1 MAELSLLQQSVVLLA
16 ALVLFLSF
24 VLLAQARLVSAIHAF
39 AWQGAL
45 IAAVTAVVA
54 LIQGAHHLYVSALL
68 TLVLKAL
75 LIPWMLH
82 RLVRR
87 LALERHRETIARP
100 ALVASGAVALVIF
113 SWWLVLPIIADKLG
127 FTRNIIAVS
136 LAVVLIGLLM
146 MVSRAQAVAQVLGFM
161 SMENGLFLA
170 AVSAT
175 GGMPLV
181 VELGVAF
188 DVLVAMVLFGV
199 FFLQISDS
207 IDSLDV
213 DRLNRLREADA
224 AADPGVGGVADPDDG
239 GATET
244 GARDPNRTLGADVT
258 VPASRSAGEARP

>member
-1 MAELSLLQQSVVLLA
+1 MNLEQLPVLQQMMLVLA
-16 ALVLFLSF
+16 ALVLFTSF
-24 VLLAQARLVSAIHAF
+24 VLLEQARLVAAIRAF

-45 IAAVTAVVA
+45 VAAVTTVVA
-54 LIQGAHHLYVSALL
+54 ASGQLPHLYFSALL
-68 TLVLKAL
+68 TFSLKAL

-87 LALERHRETIARP
+87 LQLDRHAQPLRRP
-100 ALVASGAVALVIF
+100 ALVTMAAVALVIF
-113 SWWLVLPIIADKLG
+113 SYWLVLPIVQQELL
-127 FTRNIIAVS
+127 FTRNMLAVS
-136 LAVVLIGLLM
+136 LALVMIGMLM
-146 MVSRAQAVAQVLGFM
+146 MVFRQQAVAQVLGFM

-199 FFLQISDS
+199 FFFRIRES

-213 DRLNRLREADA
+213 DRLNQL
-224 AADPGVGGVADPDDG
+224 
-239 GATET
+239 TEVNT
-244 GARDPNRTLGADVT
+244 EE
-258 VPASRSAGEARP
+258 GE

>member
-1 MAELSLLQQSVVLLA
+1 MSLALLPVLQQLMIVLAAVVL
-16 ALVLFLSF
+16 FTSF
-24 VLLAQARLVSAIHAF
+24 VLLEQARLVAAIHAF
-39 AWQGAL
+39 AWQGVL
-45 IAAVTAVVA
+45 AAMVTALVA
-54 LIQGAHHLYVSALL
+54 ASGGLGHLYFSAAL
-68 TLVLKAL
+68 TLGLKAL

-87 LALERHRETIARP
+87 LGLDQERAPLRHP
-100 ALVASGAVALVIF
+100 ALAIMAALALVIF
-113 SWWLVLPIIADKLG
+113 SYWAVAPLVQEELL

-146 MVSRAQAVAQVLGFM
+146 MVIRTQAVAQVLGFM

-181 VELGVAF
+181 VELGIAF

-199 FFLQISDS
+199 IFFQIRES

-213 DRLNRLREADA
+213 DRMNRLSERFE
-224 AADPGVGGVADPDDG
+224 
-239 GATET
+239 EE
-244 GARDPNRTLGADVT
+244 
-258 VPASRSAGEARP
+258 S

>member
-1 MAELSLLQQSVVLLA
+1 MTIGALPLLQQLVLVLA
-16 ALVLFLSF
+16 ALVLFASF
-24 VLLAQARLVSAIHAF
+24 VLLAQARLVAAIHAF

-45 IAAVTAVVA
+45 VAAVTLVVA
-54 LIQGAHHLYVSALL
+54 AASASPHLYFSALL
-68 TLVLKAL
+68 TLILKVL

-87 LALERHRETIARP
+87 LALERHLETLDYP
-100 ALVASGAVALVIF
+100 ALVVMAAVALVIF
-113 SWWLVLPIIADKLG
+113 SYWLVLPIVQQELA
-127 FTRNIIAVS
+127 FTRNIVAIS

-146 MVSRAQAVAQVLGFM
+146 MVSRRQAVAQVLGFM

-188 DVLVAMVLFGV
+188 DVLVAMILFGI
-199 FFLQISDS
+199 FFFQIRQS

-213 DRLNRLREADA
+213 DRLNRL
-224 AADPGVGGVADPDDG
+224 
-239 GATET
+239 TES
-244 GARDPNRTLGADVT
+244 
-258 VPASRSAGEARP
+258 ASEEGQ

>member
-1 MAELSLLQQSVVLLA
+1 MSLSDLLLLQQFVLVLA
-16 ALVLFLSF
+16 ALVLFTSF

-45 IAAVTAVVA
+45 VAAVTTVVA
-54 LIQGAHHLYVSALL
+54 VTGASRHLYFSALL

-82 RLVRR
+82 RLTRR
-87 LALERHRETIARP
+87 LALERHVEAVWRP
-100 ALVASGAVALVIF
+100 ALTIMAAVGLVIF
-113 SWWLVLPIIADKLG
+113 SYWLVLPMVQQELT
-127 FTRNIIAVS
+127 FTRNVVAIS

-146 MVSRAQAVAQVLGFM
+146 MVFRQQAVIQVLGFM

-175 GGMPLV
+175 AGMPLV

-199 FFLQISDS
+199 FFFQIRES

-213 DRLNRLREADA
+213 DRLNRL
-224 AADPGVGGVADPDDG
+224 
-239 GATET
+239 TE
-244 GARDPNRTLGADVT
+244 
-258 VPASRSAGEARP
+258 SRGEGE

>member
-1 MAELSLLQQSVVLLA
+1 MTLEHLPLLQQLMVVLA
-16 ALVLFLSF
+16 AVVLFTSF
-24 VLLAQARLVSAIHAF
+24 VLLEQARLVAAIHAF
-39 AWQGAL
+39 AWQGVLVAM
-45 IAAVTAVVA
+45 VTAIVA
-54 LIQGAHHLYVSALL
+54 ASGEQVHLFFSAAL
-68 TLVLKAL
+68 TLGLKAL

-87 LALERHRETIARP
+87 LQLDRHTDPLRRP
-100 ALVASGAVALVIF
+100 ALVIMAALALVIF
-113 SWWLVLPIIADKLG
+113 SYWAVAPIVQQELI
-127 FTRNIIAVS
+127 FTRNIVAVS

-146 MVSRAQAVAQVLGFM
+146 MVIRTQAVAQVLGFM

-199 FFLQISDS
+199 FFFQIRES

-213 DRLNRLREADA
+213 DRMNRLTERAD
-224 AADPGVGGVADPDDG
+224 DQ
-239 GATET
+239 
-244 GARDPNRTLGADVT
+244 
-258 VPASRSAGEARP
+258 

>member
-1 MAELSLLQQSVVLLA
+1 MLVLAAVVL
-16 ALVLFLSF
+16 FTSF
-24 VLLAQARLVSAIHAF
+24 VLLEQARLVAAVHVF

-45 IAAVTAVVA
+45 VAAVTAVVA
-54 LIQGAHHLYVSALL
+54 VAGEYAHLYFSAVL
-68 TLVLKAL
+68 TLALKAL

-82 RLVRR
+82 RLVRQ
-87 LALERHRETIARP
+87 LELDRQSEPLRRP
-100 ALVASGAVALVIF
+100 ALIIMAAVALVIF
-113 SWWLVLPIIADKLG
+113 SYWLVLPIVQQELL
-127 FTRNIIAVS
+127 FTRNIVAVS

-146 MVSRAQAVAQVLGFM
+146 MVVRKQAVVQVLGFM

-199 FFLQISDS
+199 FFFRIRES

-213 DRLNRLREADA
+213 DRLNRL
-224 AADPGVGGVADPDDG
+224 
-239 GATET
+239 TE
-244 GARDPNRTLGADVT
+244 
-258 VPASRSAGEARP
+258 RSEDQK

>member
-1 MAELSLLQQSVVLLA
+1 MNLEQLPLLQQLMVVLA
-16 ALVLFLSF
+16 AVVLFTSF
-24 VLLAQARLVSAIHAF
+24 VLLEQARIVAAIHVF
-39 AWQGAL
+39 AWQGVLVAL
-45 IAAVTAVVA
+45 VTAIVA
-54 LIQGAHHLYVSALL
+54 ISGHYLHLVFSAAL
-68 TLVLKAL
+68 TLGLKAI

-87 LALERHRETIARP
+87 LELDRQSEPLRRP
-100 ALVASGAVALVIF
+100 ALVIMAALALVIF
-113 SWWLVLPIIADKLG
+113 SYWLVLPMVEKELL
-127 FTRNIIAVS
+127 FTRNIVAVS

-146 MVSRAQAVAQVLGFM
+146 MVIRTQAVIQVLGFM

-199 FFLQISDS
+199 FFFQIRQS

-213 DRLNRLREADA
+213 DRMNRLTERT
-224 AADPGVGGVADPDDG
+224 DDQ
-239 GATET
+239 T
-244 GARDPNRTLGADVT
+244 
-258 VPASRSAGEARP
+258 

>member
-1 MAELSLLQQSVVLLA
+1 MNIEQLSLLNQLMLVLA
-16 ALVLFLSF
+16 ALVLFTSF
-24 VLLAQARLVSAIHAF
+24 VLLEQTRLVAAIHVF

-45 IAAVTAVVA
+45 AAAVTGTVA
-54 LIQGAHHLYVSALL
+54 ASGAPAHLYFSAAL
-68 TLVLKAL
+68 TLGLKAL

-87 LALERHRETIARP
+87 LELDRHRDPLRRP
-100 ALVASGAVALVIF
+100 ALVVMAAVGLVIF
-113 SWWLVLPIIADKLG
+113 SYWLVLPMVQQELV
-127 FTRNIIAVS
+127 FTRNILAVS

-146 MVSRAQAVAQVLGFM
+146 MVVRQQAVAQVLGFM

-199 FFLQISDS
+199 FFFQIRENL
-207 IDSLDV
+207 DSLDV
-213 DRLNRLREADA
+213 DRMNRLTEWREDA
-224 AADPGVGGVADPDDG
+224 
-239 GATET
+239 
-244 GARDPNRTLGADVT
+244 R
-258 VPASRSAGEARP
+258 

>member
-1 MAELSLLQQSVVLLA
+1 VNLGQLPVLQQLMLVLA
-16 ALVLFLSF
+16 ALVLFTSF
-24 VLLAQARLVSAIHAF
+24 VLLEQARLVAAIRAF

-45 IAAVTAVVA
+45 VAAVTTVVA
-54 LIQGAHHLYVSALL
+54 ASGQLPHLYFSALL
-68 TLVLKAL
+68 TFTLKVL

-87 LALERHRETIARP
+87 LQLDRHAQPLRRP
-100 ALVASGAVALVIF
+100 ALVTMAAVALVIF
-113 SWWLVLPIIADKLG
+113 SYWLVLPIVQQELL
-127 FTRNIIAVS
+127 FTRNMLAVS
-136 LAVVLIGLLM
+136 LALVLIGLLM
-146 MVSRAQAVAQVLGFM
+146 MVFRQQAVAQVLGFM

-199 FFLQISDS
+199 FFFRIRES

-213 DRLNRLREADA
+213 DRLNQLTEITEEA
-224 AADPGVGGVADPDDG
+224 
-239 GATET
+239 E
-244 GARDPNRTLGADVT
+244 
-258 VPASRSAGEARP
+258 

>member
-1 MAELSLLQQSVVLLA
+1 MNLEQLPLLQQLMVVLA
-16 ALVLFLSF
+16 AVVLFTSF
-24 VLLAQARLVSAIHAF
+24 VLLEQARIVAAIHAF
-39 AWQGAL
+39 AWQGVL
-45 IAAVTAVVA
+45 VA
-54 LIQGAHHLYVSALL
+54 LVTVIVAISGQQLHLIFSAAL
-68 TLVLKAL
+68 TLSLKGI

-87 LALERHRETIARP
+87 LELDRQSEPLRRP
-100 ALVASGAVALVIF
+100 ALVIMMALALVIF
-113 SWWLVLPIIADKLG
+113 SYWLVLPMVQQEFI

-146 MVSRAQAVAQVLGFM
+146 MVIRTQAVIQVLGFM

-199 FFLQISDS
+199 FFFQIRQS
-207 IDSLDV
+207 IDSLNV
-213 DRLNRLREADA
+213 DRMNRLTERAD
-224 AADPGVGGVADPDDG
+224 DQ
-239 GATET
+239 T
-244 GARDPNRTLGADVT
+244 
-258 VPASRSAGEARP
+258 

>member
-1 MAELSLLQQSVVLLA
+1 MNFEQLPLLQQLMVVLA
-16 ALVLFLSF
+16 AVVLFTSF
-24 VLLAQARLVSAIHAF
+24 VLLEQARLVSAIHAF
-39 AWQGAL
+39 AWQGVLVSMLTA
-45 IAAVTAVVA
+45 IVAASGE
-54 LIQGAHHLYVSALL
+54 LSHLFFSAIL
-68 TLVLKAL
+68 TLILKAL

-87 LALERHRETIARP
+87 LELDRHSESLRRP
-100 ALVASGAVALVIF
+100 ALVTMAALALVIF
-113 SWWLVLPIIADKLG
+113 SYWLVLPMVQQELL
-127 FTRNIIAVS
+127 FTRNIVAVS

-146 MVSRAQAVAQVLGFM
+146 MVVRTQAVAQVLGFM

-199 FFLQISDS
+199 FFFQIRES

-213 DRLNRLREADA
+213 DRMNRLTER
-224 AADPGVGGVADPDDG
+224 GDD
-239 GATET
+239 
-244 GARDPNRTLGADVT
+244 R
-258 VPASRSAGEARP
+258 

>member
-1 MAELSLLQQSVVLLA
+1 MTLTVLTLLQQFVLLLA

-24 VLLAQARLVSAIHAF
+24 VLLAQPRLIAAIHLF

-45 IAAVTAVVA
+45 IAAVTFTVA
-54 LIQGAHHLYVSALL
+54 LAGHAHHLYFSALL

-87 LALERHRETIARP
+87 LGLERHSEALRWP
-100 ALVASGAVALVIF
+100 ALAMMAGVALVIF
-113 SWWLVLPIIADKLG
+113 SYWLVVPMVEQGLA
-127 FTRNIIAVS
+127 FTRNIVAVS

-146 MVSRAQAVAQVLGFM
+146 MVLRQQAVAQVLGFM

-175 GGMPLV
+175 AGMPLV

-199 FFLQISDS
+199 FFFQIRES

-213 DRLNRLREADA
+213 DRLNRL
-224 AADPGVGGVADPDDG
+224 
-239 GATET
+239 TET
-244 GARDPNRTLGADVT
+244 A
-258 VPASRSAGEARP
+258 EE